1 MLDCTGRL
9 AVFFIDRPPRK
20 HSHFCQRSLSRV
32 SNKSTNPGI
41 ACREN
46 EMETR
51 QGSLAEAWDPG
62 IVILVIAL
70 FFKRV
75 CLWTLNILEQYLS
88 LGHMGRE
95 SRCRSSLTLLFNE
108 LRSSN
113 ASSAAHSIAF
123 LSRFQ
128 CRGTSS
134 SSPIKWWV
142 TTGSAVAWQLV
153 IDSHHTAISPKHLED
168 NSGHQIHQTN
178 RYNHDD
184 GQKVKTFN
192 GPFCICQKT
201 WHVSALSIVH
211 PFFCQ
216 QAWHMML
223 FARARTLHSK

>member
-9 AVFFIDRPPRK
+9 AVFFIDRPPRT

-46 EMETR
+46 DGDTAGFSCRGIGPWHSNSCNNPLFQACVLVNFEHLR
-51 QGSLAEAWDPG
+51 AVSFFGSHGSWD
-62 IVILVIAL
+62 V
-70 FFKRV
+70 
-75 CLWTLNILEQYLS
+75 
-88 LGHMGRE
+88 
-95 SRCRSSLTLLFNE
+95 RCRSSLTLLFNE

-128 CRGTSS
+128 CRSTSS
-134 SSPIKWWV
+134 SSPNKWWV
-142 TTGSAVAWQLV
+142 TSGSAVAWQLV
-153 IDSHHTAISPKHLED
+153 IDSHHTAISPKHLKD
-168 NSGHQIHQTN
+168 NGGHQIHQTN

-216 QAWHMML
+216 QAWHMMR